1 MLWYVLSSAS
11 GSQLGVDWFLLC
23 RSCVRRNAKKEKEMA
38 GIAKSCVRCTTKAI
52 KRNDRWFPNKQVS
65 QKKRRAI
72 VNIMV
77 LVSA

>member
-1 MLWYVLSSAS
+1 MQK
-11 GSQLGVDWFLLC
+11 G
-23 RSCVRRNAKKEKEMA
+23 KEMA
-38 GIAKSCVRCTTKAI
+38 GIAKSYVRYTTKAI
-52 KRNDRWFPNKQVS
+52 KRSDRWFPNKQGS